1 MEKGPSSHTIEMEK
15 GAEGRMRTKPITVL
29 LTQFQVLSSRE
40 YRNLKRDKSLVVRPP
55 FIAARALN

>member
-1 MEKGPSSHTIEMEK
+1 
-15 GAEGRMRTKPITVL
+15 MRTMPITVL
-29 LTQFQVLSSRE
+29 LTQFQVLSGRE